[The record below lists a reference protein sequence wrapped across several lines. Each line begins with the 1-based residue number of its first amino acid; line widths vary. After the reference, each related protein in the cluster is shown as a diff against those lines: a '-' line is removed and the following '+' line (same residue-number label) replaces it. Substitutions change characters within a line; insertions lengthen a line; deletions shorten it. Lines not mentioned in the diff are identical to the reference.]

1 MTTPLE
7 ILIVE
12 DSRADAELLVTE
24 LRRGGFNPSWQRV
37 DNLRDL
43 VVALEKGSVH
53 LILSDYTLPGFDGDT
68 ALKTCREMSPEVP
81 FIFVSGSMGEERAIE
96 SLQNGATD
104 YVLKDRLGR
113 LVPAVRRALHELEQC
128 AARKRVE
135 EQYIQAQKM
144 EVVGNLA
151 GSVAHDFNNILSV
164 ILGYNEC
171 ILDQLGPDHPCRAYA
186 QEVKLAAQQAVGL
199 TRQLLTFTR
208 KHAFQAVVLNLNDVV
223 SEMENMLK
231 RLFDEDVE
239 LTIIAKEDL
248 WLVEADAGYLGQILL
263 NMVVNARDAMPRGG
277 KLTIETSNAKLDED
291 SAAMLTGPPPGA
303 YVVLTVRDTGVG
315 MTDEVKAR
323 MFEPFFT
330 TKPNGKGTGL
340 GLCICQTIVKQ
351 CAGHIV
357 FHSRVNHGTT
367 FNVFLPRCQ
376 QPAAQLGAPASA
388 GPLPRGTETLLFVED
403 DPSIR
408 RLSVKVLESL
418 GYEVLS
424 ASNGHDGWRAAQQHT
439 GKPIRLAITDVVMPR
454 MGGKAMA
461 DWLQASFPDIKI
473 LFTSGY
479 PDSTIAHHGVL
490 EAQVELIPK
499 PYTPSVLAHRVR
511 EILERGRDCHP

>member
-1 MTTPLE
+1 MITPLD

-12 DSRADAELLVTE
+12 DSKADAEMLVRE
-24 LRRGGFNPSWQRV
+24 LRRGGFELNWQRV
-37 DNLRDL
+37 DNARDL
-43 VVALEKGSVH
+43 MAALAQKKVQ
-53 LILSDYTLPGFDGDT
+53 LVLSDYTLPGFDGES

-96 SLQNGATD
+96 SLQSGATD
-104 YVLKDRLGR
+104 YVLKDRLAR
-113 LVPAVRRALHELEQC
+113 LVPAVRRAMREIEQC

-171 ILDQLGPDHPCRAYA
+171 ILDQLGASHPSRAYA
-186 QEVKLAAQQAVGL
+186 LEVKLAAQQAVGL
-199 TRQLLTFTR
+199 TRQLLTFSR
-208 KHAFQAVVLNLNDVV
+208 KHAFQPVVLNLNDVV

-231 RLFDEDVE
+231 RLFDENVE
-239 LTIIAKEDL
+239 LKIVATEDL
-248 WLVEADAGYLGQILL
+248 WLVEADAGYLGQIVL
-263 NMVVNARDAMPRGG
+263 NLVVNARDAMPQGG

-291 SAAMLTGPPPGA
+291 SAPMLTGPPPGA

-315 MTDEVKAR
+315 MTDAVKAR

-330 TKPNGKGTGL
+330 TKPSGKGTGL

-357 FHSRVNHGTT
+357 FHSRVDHGTT
-367 FNVFLPRCQ
+367 FKVFLPRCKQ
-376 QPAAQLGAPASA
+376 AAALVAAPASP

-408 RLSVKVLESL
+408 RLSVQVLQSL

-439 GKPIRLAITDVVMPR
+439 GMPIRLAITDVVMPR

-461 DWLQASFPDIKI
+461 DWLKASFPDIKI

-499 PYTPSVLAHRVR
+499 PYTPSALAYKVR
-511 EILERGRDCHP
+511 EILERGIDGHQ